1 MSMIMDR
8 YRIRLDSSRDSLTLS
23 PYSVCRVLDGGLV
36 GFDYPKTETKVG
48 KLAFSDG
55 VSVLRCGFSHREIE
69 LTFEVTDKLSFK
81 DVRDK
86 VIRLMSSEEDVK
98 ITTYLYGRRRFIT
111 ATPAYPPEFDVN
123 NFHVYPKVRLKL
135 ICADPFFTEGS
146 ERHLRLPSAKGMFT
160 FPLNLMDGAG
170 GVMSFADGGFRHRVN
185 NPGDVKCGFRVT
197 VRAAYGSVTQPMIML
212 NGQRLQLLETMSIG
226 DELVFDTRTGEKKI
240 TLNGAVKYSFSKSDR
255 FFSLEPG
262 ENLLTVQSVGDS
274 ANLVSEVVF
283 TPLYLGA

>member
-1 MSMIMDR
+1 M
-8 YRIRLDSSRDSLTLS
+8 
-23 PYSVCRVLDGGLV
+23 
-36 GFDYPKTETKVG
+36 GFDYPKTDIVTSG
-48 KLAFSDG
+48 TAFTDG
-55 VSVLRCGFSHREIE
+55 VSVVRRGFSARELE
-69 LTFEVTDKLSFK
+69 LMFEVTDKLSFK

-86 VIRLMSSEEDVK
+86 VIRLMSPEEDVK

-111 ATPAYPPEFDVN
+111 ATPAYPPEFDMN
-123 NFHVYPKVRLKL
+123 NFHVYPMVRLKF

-146 ERHLRLPSAKGMFT
+146 ERHLRLPSVKGMFT

-170 GVMSFADGGFRHRVN
+170 GVMSFADDGFRYRVN

-240 TLNGAVKYSFSKSDR
+240 TLNGTVKYSFSQSDR
-255 FFSLEPG
+255 FFSLEHG